1 MPADISV
8 LDWSVRLVVAAL
20 LSGLVGFERE
30 ARHKAAGLRTHM
42 LVGFGAALFTLVGA
56 YAFEDSDASRV
67 AAQVVTGVGFLGAGA
82 IFRTGSTVS
91 GLTTA
96 AGLWA
101 VAAIGMAAGAGVVG
115 GAIAATGITFVI
127 LYGLGLIENV
137 FRRRRSAGVTRAFG
151 VLLSDLSEL
160 TEVVTITC
168 TLDEEA
174 RQIGVDKTDDDE
186 FLVSFNL
193 RPDRIATVTAALG
206 AYGSVIDASEMDP
219 K

>member
-1 MPADISV
+1 MPADITA
-8 LDWSVRLVVAAL
+8 LDWSLRLIAAAL

-30 ARHKAAGLRTHM
+30 AQQKAAGLRTHM

-56 YAFEDSDASRV
+56 YAFEDSDAARV

-101 VAAIGMAAGAGVVG
+101 VAAIGMAAGAGLVVG
-115 GAIAATGITFVI
+115 AVVATAITFAI
-127 LYGLGLIENV
+127 LYGLGVIEHAL
-137 FRRRRSAGVTRAFG
+137 RKRRSAGVIRPFG
-151 VLLSDLSEL
+151 VHLTDLSEL
-160 TEVVTITC
+160 TEVVTMTC

-174 RQIGVDKTDDDE
+174 RHVGVDKTDGDD
-186 FLVSFNL
+186 FLVTFDL
-193 RPDRIATVTAALG
+193 RPDRIATVTAALA
-206 AYGSVIDASEMDP
+206 AYETVSDAMEIDPE
-219 K
+219 

>member
-1 MPADISV
+1 LIA
-8 LDWSVRLVVAAL
+8 AAL

-30 ARHKAAGLRTHM
+30 AQQKAAGLRTHM

-56 YAFEDSDASRV
+56 YAFEDSDAARV

-101 VAAIGMAAGAGVVG
+101 VAAIGMAAGAGLVVG
-115 GAIAATGITFVI
+115 AVVATAITFGI
-127 LYGLGLIENV
+127 LYGLGVIEHV
-137 FRRRRSAGVTRAFG
+137 FRRRLSAGVTRPFG
-151 VLLSDLSEL
+151 VHLTDLSEL
-160 TEVVTITC
+160 TEVVTMTC

-174 RQIGVDKTDDDE
+174 IHVGVDKTDGDD
-186 FLVSFNL
+186 FLVTFNL
-193 RPDRIATVTAALG
+193 RPNRIATVTAALA
-206 AYGSVIDASEMDP
+206 AYETVSDAMEIDPE
-219 K
+219 